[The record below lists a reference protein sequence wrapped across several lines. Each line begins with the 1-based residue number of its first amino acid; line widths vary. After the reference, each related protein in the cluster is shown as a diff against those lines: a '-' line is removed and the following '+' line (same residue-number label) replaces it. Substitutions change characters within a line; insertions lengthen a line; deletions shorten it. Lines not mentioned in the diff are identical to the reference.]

1 MKTFTIFHEGQ
12 KVGLNR
18 LLAILILPILLFGGS
33 CDQREVKEYE
43 PGSSCFTKEFLENE
57 AWVQDQLTF
66 FQMPRQGALRVAV
79 YRYRGQDF
87 LAFENPSLSSPMS
100 YIFSCEGKKIE
111 ESGIGYEEFY
121 GGNELLAVVLEAKY

>member
-1 MKTFTIFHEGQ
+1 MKTFKILHGDQ
-12 KVGLNR
+12 NLGVSR
-18 LLAILILPILLFGGS
+18 LLAVLILSILLFGES
-33 CDQREVKEYE
+33 CDQREIKEYD
-43 PGSSCFTKEFLENE
+43 PSGSCFTKEFLENE
-57 AWVQDQLTF
+57 PWVKDQLAF

-111 ESGIGYEEFY
+111 ELGIWYEEFY